1 MVANLSILN
10 REDTEVFSVQGSE
23 QGKSALQRAERA
35 HNCAVIDPARDATE
49 LSELEK
55 LSREVLLGVSA
66 AADADFFQVLTR
78 HLVRA
83 TGADYAFIGCL
94 ADNDPASVET
104 LVVCQQESCIPNFT
118 FPLAGTPCE
127 IALEHGSFAVPQG
140 VREQFPLDHVAID
153 LGVESYVGIALKD
166 ATGTTL
172 GPMAILGQMPFPRME
187 LATCLLQ
194 IFAVRVGAELER
206 RRIQKSQA
214 EQLHFLQ
221 ALLDAIP
228 NPIFFKNT
236 DGRYLGCNS
245 ALEKMMGMARKDLIG
260 KTVHQVAPRE
270 RADICHQKDRELFSG
285 QQVAPYQAAVSCGNG
300 SIRDILFH
308 KALFFNRDGSQGGL
322 VCSLHDITELRRAE
336 RETEQKQA
344 FLQTIID
351 GVMDPILVIGLD
363 RKVLLLNLGAAAHL
377 TPLLRDR
384 QELLCYEACHHLE
397 HPCDGKTH
405 DCPLEEVKKSH
416 SPVKTIHRHLSS
428 NGEVRIHEII
438 SSPLWNH
445 DRSLGGIIQASRDIT
460 DRLAVEA
467 KLSDREEKLD
477 FLAYY
482 DPLTQLP
489 NRRLFSDCLQR
500 AIARTGRS
508 TQQIAILLL
517 DLDRFKNINDSMGH
531 ASGDRLLQ
539 EMARRLQGSLRQTDT
554 VARLGGDEFAILL
567 EEAGSLEQI
576 QKIAEKLLE
585 RIAHPITGEGMTFFP
600 SASIGISLYPSDS
613 IDQEALLKYAE
624 LAMYRA
630 KQQGRKSY
638 CFYTE
643 SMNGNSERFLMLD
656 AQLRQA
662 FEQNQLA
669 VYYQPQ
675 LDLQTGKLVG
685 FEALL
690 RWHHPEKGTI
700 QPDEFIPLAEET
712 GLIVP
717 IGEWVLRTA
726 CAQNKRWQEQGL
738 SPVRISVNLSPRQF
752 QHGAVAEQIRAI
764 LDVTGLAPNY
774 LELEITESTIMSD
787 IELAIVNM
795 QKLTDM
801 GMQLAIDDFG
811 TGYSSLSCLKRFP
824 VAKLKIDKAFVLD
837 VTTNANDAAITKAI
851 IALAHS
857 MNLLAVAE
865 GVETNEQL
873 AFLKDLGC
881 NEYQGFLFSRAV
893 SANEATELL
902 AKQR

>member
-1 MVANLSILN
+1 M
-10 REDTEVFSVQGSE
+10 QGGE
-23 QGKSALQRAERA
+23 QGKNAVQRAERA
-35 HNCAVIDPARDATE
+35 QNCNGFDPDSDASG
-49 LSELEK
+49 LSELEQ

-66 AADADFFQVLTR
+66 ATDADFFQVLTR

-94 ADNDPASVET
+94 ADNDPATVET
-104 LVVCQQESCIPNFT
+104 LVVCRQDRCIPNFT

-127 IALEHGSFAVPQG
+127 IALQHGSFAVPQG
-140 VREQFPLDHVAID
+140 VREKFPLDHVAIEM
-153 LGVESYVGIALKD
+153 GVESYVGIALKD
-166 ATGTTL
+166 AMGTTL
-172 GPMAILGQMPFPRME
+172 GPMAILGQKPFPRME

-206 RRIQKSQA
+206 RRIQKSQE

-221 ALLDAIP
+221 GLLDAIP
-228 NPIFFKNT
+228 SPIFFKDT
-236 DGRYLGCNS
+236 HGRYLGCNS
-245 ALEKMMGMARKDLIG
+245 TLEKKMGIARKDLIG
-260 KTVHQVAPRE
+260 KTVHEVSPRE
-270 RADICHQKDRELFSG
+270 RADICHQKDQELFSG
-285 QQVAPYQAAVSCGNG
+285 QQVAPYQCAISGSDG
-300 SIRDILFH
+300 SIRYILFH

-363 RKVLLLNLGAAAHL
+363 RKVLLLNRQASAHL
-377 TPLLRDR
+377 TPRLRER
-384 QELLCYEACHHLE
+384 QELLCYEVCRHLE
-397 HPCDGKTH
+397 LPCDGNSH
-405 DCPLEEVKKSH
+405 DCPLEQVKKSH
-416 SPVKTIHRHLSS
+416 SSVKTIHRHLSS
-428 NGEVRIHEII
+428 SGEERIHEII
-438 SSPLWNH
+438 SSPLWNE
-445 DRSLGGIIQASRDIT
+445 DNSLDGIIQASRDIT

-477 FLAYY
+477 FLAYH

-489 NRRLFSDCLQR
+489 NRRLFSDRLQR
-500 AIARTGRS
+500 AMARTGRS
-508 TQQIAILLL
+508 AQQIAILLL

-539 EMARRLQGSLRQTDT
+539 EMACRLQGCLRQTDT
-554 VARLGGDEFAILL
+554 VARFGGDEFAILL

-576 QKIAEKLLE
+576 HKAAEKLLE
-585 RIAHPITGEGMTFFP
+585 RIAHPITDEGMTFFP

-613 IDQEALLKYAE
+613 TDQEALLKNAE

-643 SMNGNSERFLMLD
+643 SMNGSSEKFLMLD

-662 FEQNQLA
+662 FEQNHLA

-675 LDLQTGKLVG
+675 LDLQTGRLVG

-690 RWHHPEKGTI
+690 RWLHPEKGTI
-700 QPDEFIPLAEET
+700 PPDDFIPLAEET

-717 IGEWVLRTA
+717 IGEWVLRSA
-726 CAQNKRWQEQGL
+726 CAQNKLWQDEGL
-738 SPVRISVNLSPRQF
+738 SPVRISVNLSPRHFRQ
-752 QHGAVAEQIRAI
+752 GAVAEQIGAI
-764 LDVTGLAPNY
+764 LNATGLDPRY
-774 LELEITESTIMSD
+774 LELEITESTIMND
-787 IELAIVNM
+787 IEMAIATM
-795 QKLTDM
+795 QKLNDM

-811 TGYSSLSCLKRFP
+811 TGYSSLSYLKRFP
-824 VAKLKIDKAFVLD
+824 LAKLKIDKAFVRD
-837 VTTNANDAAITKAI
+837 ITTNANDAAITKAI

-865 GVETNEQL
+865 GVETKEQL
-873 AFLKDLGC
+873 AFLKDHGC
-881 NEYQGFLFSRAV
+881 NEYQGFFFSRAV
-893 SANEATELL
+893 SASEATELL
-902 AKQR
+902 TKLR

>member
-1 MVANLSILN
+1 MQ
-10 REDTEVFSVQGSE
+10 DDE
-23 QGKSALQRAERA
+23 QGMNPLQRAEQAR
-35 HNCAVIDPARDATE
+35 NCNGFVSDSDAPE

-55 LSREVLLGVSA
+55 LSQEVLLGVSA
-66 AADADFFQVLTR
+66 ATDADFFQVLTR

-104 LVVCQQESCIPNFT
+104 LVVCQQESCIPNFN

-127 IALEHGSFAVPQG
+127 IALQYGSFAVPQG
-140 VREQFPLDHVAID
+140 VREIFPLDHVAID

-166 ATGTTL
+166 AAGTAL
-172 GPMAILGQMPFPRME
+172 GPMAILGQKPFPRME

-206 RRIQKSQA
+206 RRIQKSQE

-221 ALLDAIP
+221 GLLDAIP
-228 NPIFFKNT
+228 NPIFFKDT
-236 DGRYLGCNS
+236 GGRYLGCNS
-245 ALEKMMGMARKDLIG
+245 ALEKKMGIARQELIG
-260 KTVHQVAPRE
+260 KTVHEVSPE
-270 RADICHQKDRELFSG
+270 RADICHRKDQELFSG
-285 QQVAPYQAAVSCGNG
+285 RQVAPYQSAVIG
-300 SIRDILFH
+300 SDGSMRDVLFH

-336 RETEQKQA
+336 RETEKKQA

-363 RKVLLLNLGAAAHL
+363 RQVLLLNRRASAHL
-377 TPLLRDR
+377 TPPLRER
-384 QELLCYEACHHLE
+384 QELLCYEVCHHLE
-397 HPCDGKTH
+397 LPCDGENH
-405 DCPLEEVKKSH
+405 DCPLDEVKKSH
-416 SPVKTIHRHLSS
+416 SPAKTIHRHLSS
-428 NGEVRIHEII
+428 GGEERIHEII
-438 SSPLWNH
+438 SSPLWNE
-445 DRSLGGIIQASRDIT
+445 DGSLRGIIQASRDIT

-477 FLAYY
+477 FLAYH
-482 DPLTQLP
+482 DPLTLLP
-489 NRRLFSDCLQR
+489 NRKLFSDRLQR
-500 AIARTGRS
+500 AIARTSRS
-508 TQQIAILLL
+508 AQQIAILLL

-539 EMARRLQGSLRQTDT
+539 EMARRLQGCLRQTDT
-554 VARLGGDEFAILL
+554 VARFGGDEFAILL
-567 EEAGSLEQI
+567 EEAVSLEQI
-576 QKIAEKLLE
+576 HKVAEKVLE
-585 RIAHPITGEGMTFFP
+585 RIAHPIDGEGMTFFP

-613 IDQEALLKYAE
+613 TEQEALLKNAE

-638 CFYTE
+638 CFYTD
-643 SMNGNSERFLMLD
+643 SMNGSSEKFLMLD

-662 FEQNQLA
+662 FEQNHLA

-700 QPDEFIPLAEET
+700 PPDDFIPLAEET

-717 IGEWVLRTA
+717 IGEWVLRSA
-726 CAQNKRWQEQGL
+726 CAQNKRWQEEGL
-738 SPVRISVNLSPRQF
+738 APVRISVNLSPRHFRQ
-752 QHGAVAEQIRAI
+752 GAVADQIEAI
-764 LDVTGLAPNY
+764 LDSTGLDPHY

-787 IELAIVNM
+787 IEMAIGTM
-795 QKLTDM
+795 QKLNDM

-811 TGYSSLSCLKRFP
+811 TGYSSLGYLKRFP
-824 VAKLKIDKAFVLD
+824 VAKLKIDKAFVQD
-837 VTTNANDAAITKAI
+837 ITTNANDAAITKAI

-865 GVETNEQL
+865 GVETKEQL
-873 AFLKDLGC
+873 AFLKDHGC
-881 NEYQGFLFSRAV
+881 NEYQGFLFSKAV
-893 SANEATELL
+893 SASEATELL